1 MKEIELSDQ
10 LNIFEKQRT
19 LVHYY
24 DKAGALRT
32 GYLIRKIKKGK
43 KRGKFVVEEMNGK
56 LIIPAKIRNIETQ
69 AE

>member
-1 MKEIELSDQ
+1 MNDIDLTDQ
-10 LNIFEKQRT
+10 LSMFEKERT

-43 KRGKFVVEEMNGK
+43 NRGKYVVEEMNGK
-56 LIIPAKIRNIETQ
+56 LIIPTRIRNIETQ